1 MNEIAERLAK
11 RLFDTP
17 IIQNQF
23 RSTFVEA
30 MLEPVLEKAG
40 WKYTGDGW
48 SGWDFERDDGARL
61 EVKQSAAIQTWSKAR
76 NIVTKGAF
84 DIAGRTG
91 YFFEGG
97 SKWEPT
103 PGRPANVY
111 VFAWNNTE
119 DHSRPENWMFFV
131 VPTSCLPPQKTI
143 SLVKVK
149 TLSTNAGQNGPVT
162 LSELSARVTNVLT
175 MNPPAVRIDTAN
187 LSP

>member
-30 MLEPVLEKAG
+30 MLEPVLEETG

-48 SGWDFERDDGARL
+48 SGWDFERADGARL
-61 EVKQSAAIQTWSKAR
+61 EVKQSAAIQTWSAAR

-84 DIAGRTG
+84 DIAFRTG

-111 VFAWNNTE
+111 VFAWNETK
-119 DHSRPENWMFFV
+119 DHSNPKNWMFFV
-131 VPTSCLPPQKTI
+131 VPTSCLPLQKTI
-143 SLVKVK
+143 SLAKVK
-149 TLSTNAGQNGPVT
+149 ALSANAGQSGPVA
-162 LSELSARVTNVLT
+162 LSELPTRV
-175 MNPPAVRIDTAN
+175 AN
-187 LSP
+187 ALRMLPLSV